1 MKNCPLWWN
10 FLNNAVYYSPEV
22 TRASGYF
29 YAFITTVVFSL
40 CLRRELCLKSIF
52 FFCSN
57 RMHDFD
63 TRKENHIVKV
73 RNFQMSLILCVIII
87 LSFAKFR
94 TNSNVETIFG
104 QTLGTLRY
112 SLETPITV
120 YTNLFTKN
128 LENPTSQIQFE
139 ELRPRLSEGDLLG
152 ISISDHRRLTGNGLS
167 IRLFPCLH
175 IFYAET
181 IEELW

>member
-1 MKNCPLWWN
+1 MKNYPLWLN
-10 FLNNAVYYSPEV
+10 FLNNEVYCSPAV
-22 TRASGYF
+22 THANGYF
-29 YAFITTVVFSL
+29 YAFIEKVVFSL
-40 CLRRELCLKSIF
+40 CLRRELYLKSVF

-73 RNFQMSLILCVIII
+73 RNFQMLLILCVIII
-87 LSFAKFR
+87 LTFAKFR
-94 TNSNVETIFG
+94 TNFNVETIFG
-104 QTLGTLRY
+104 QTLVTLWY
-112 SLETPITV
+112 SLGTPTTV

-128 LENPTSQIQFE
+128 LENSTSQIQFE

-152 ISISDHRRLTGNGLS
+152 IIISEHRRLTGNGLS

-181 IEELW
+181 TEEFR